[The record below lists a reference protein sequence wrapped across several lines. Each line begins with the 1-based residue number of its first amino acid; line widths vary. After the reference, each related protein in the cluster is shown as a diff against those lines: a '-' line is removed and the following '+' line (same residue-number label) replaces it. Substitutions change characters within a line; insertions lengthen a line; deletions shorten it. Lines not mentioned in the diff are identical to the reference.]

1 MELAKWTFPII
12 VSFSR
17 EPYEVES
24 LTYGSNGGHE
34 ETYRKATRL
43 VPTQWKR
50 TVRQRALYLPSDT
63 YRGPTHRPSKDHK
76 DLDERTPE
84 HPSGLLTPR
93 EALDADCVDAR
104 PLLKVPPSAPLL
116 TTCAHKPAGCGPVFA
131 EPVPFVGSDCAR
143 G

>member
-43 VPTQWKR
+43 VPTQWRR
-50 TVRQRALYLPSDT
+50 TVRQRALCLPSRGGRKLIKGRSCTCLGIIELSDPFRRWRSNRCLAKLLLC
-63 YRGPTHRPSKDHK
+63 YRLP
-76 DLDERTPE
+76 
-84 HPSGLLTPR
+84 
-93 EALDADCVDAR
+93 
-104 PLLKVPPSAPLL
+104 
-116 TTCAHKPAGCGPVFA
+116 
-131 EPVPFVGSDCAR
+131 
-143 G
+143 